1 MAFKSKAQNPLGR
14 LRHVGAPL
22 VLSFLLSLPIPLLAQ
37 QRYLSPGHPNGIAL
51 LPPPPA
57 PGSVEETADL
67 DSVRAVFKGR
77 TPAEE
82 KRALKDAA
90 LSFSIFAPAIGPVF
104 DPAKLPKTQALLKR
118 VKDEIGIAIDT
129 SKNHFKRQRPYQM
142 DEHLFLGTPEQSFSY
157 PSGHSTRGTV
167 YSLVLAELFPD
178 KRPAIL
184 EVGRNIGWDRV
195 LIGKHFPSDVY
206 AGRVLGQALARE
218 LLASPPFQHDLLE
231 AKAEIQ
237 AAEQVPVRAAAA
249 R

>member
-1 MAFKSKAQNPLGR
+1 MAFTSKAQNPFVR
-14 LRHVGAPL
+14 LRRLIAPL
-22 VLSFLLSLPIPLLAQ
+22 VLCWLLSAPIPLFAQ
-37 QRYLSPGHPNGIAL
+37 QHYLAPGHPDGVAL

-57 PGSVEETADL
+57 AGSVEETADL

-82 KRALKDAA
+82 KRALKDAG
-90 LSFSIFAPAIGPVF
+90 LSFSIFPAAIGPVF

-118 VKDEIGIAIDT
+118 VKDEIGMAIDT
-129 SKNHFKRQRPYQM
+129 PKNYFKRQRPYQM
-142 DEHLFLGTPEQSFSY
+142 DEHLSLGAPERSFSY

-184 EVGRNIGWDRV
+184 EVGRNLGWDRV
-195 LIGKHFPSDVY
+195 LLGKHFPSDVY
-206 AGRVLGQALARE
+206 AGRVLGQALVRE
-218 LLASPPFQHDLLE
+218 LLTSPSFQHDLLE

-237 AAEQVPVRAAAA
+237 AAEQVPVPASAA